1 MPPAARTVQRTYL
14 TLVLLKTLGASFIW
28 AVNTLFLLDAGL
40 SNAEAFAANAFY
52 TLGMVVFEVPTG
64 MVADTRGRRAS
75 FLIGTATLLVSTLIY
90 LLMSAIAAPFWGW
103 AAASALIG
111 LGFTFFSGAVEAWLV
126 DALAATGYTGDIALV
141 FARGRSVEGIA
152 MLAGSVAGGF
162 LAQATTL
169 GAPYVARA
177 VLLLATLA
185 FAFTAMHDIGF
196 APRRGETVGA
206 QVRAVLRASID
217 GGLRLR
223 PVRWAMLSAPFTLG
237 VGLYAFYAVQPHLLD
252 LYGDDTA
259 FWVAGV
265 AAGIV
270 AGAQIVGWVL
280 VPGVVRLLRR
290 RTRVLLVTT
299 IVGGA
304 ALIGIGLV
312 DDFAAAIA
320 CLAVW
325 ALCFATAEPV
335 RQAYLN
341 DQIASEQR
349 ATVLSF
355 DALVGSSGGVVAQ
368 PVLGRA
374 ADVWS
379 YGTSFVIAGA
389 IQTAA
394 IPLLVAA
401 RRENAAADVAAPPPV
416 AGP

>member
-64 MVADTRGRRAS
+64 VVADTRGRRAS

-126 DALAATGYTGDIALV
+126 DALAATGYTGDIAAV
-141 FARGRSVEGIA
+141 FARGRSVEGVA
-152 MLAGSVAGGF
+152 MLVGSVAGGF

-177 VLLLATLA
+177 VLLLATLVFA
-185 FAFTAMHDIGF
+185 FAAMHDIGF

-206 QVRAVLRASID
+206 QVRAVLRASIE

-280 VPGVVRLLRR
+280 VPGLVRLFRR
-290 RTRVLLVTT
+290 RTR
-299 IVGGA
+299 
-304 ALIGIGLV
+304 
-312 DDFAAAIA
+312 
-320 CLAVW
+320 
-325 ALCFATAEPV
+325 
-335 RQAYLN
+335 
-341 DQIASEQR
+341 
-349 ATVLSF
+349 
-355 DALVGSSGGVVAQ
+355 
-368 PVLGRA
+368 
-374 ADVWS
+374 
-379 YGTSFVIAGA
+379 
-389 IQTAA
+389 
-394 IPLLVAA
+394 
-401 RRENAAADVAAPPPV
+401 
-416 AGP
+416 